1 MCWDIFVTMVSLPP
15 PDKMLAID
23 QQGEFAVEADMAVR
37 ELFTR

>member
-23 QQGEFAVEADMAVR
+23 QGEFAVEADMAVR